1 VSTPINSLPEKLR
14 LLDRAGE
21 LVRWVT
27 AAEAVEMIDAERV
40 EVLRT
45 RRRIRAIRFR
55 MEEPDM
61 SSKRFEI
68 RRESFGDAH
77 RFETDDN
84 PRGVWTL
91 DRVRPSQRKI
101 FTRVLD
107 DVLKAA

>member
-1 VSTPINSLPEKLR
+1 
-14 LLDRAGE
+14 
-21 LVRWVT
+21 
-27 AAEAVEMIDAERV
+27 
-40 EVLRT
+40 
-45 RRRIRAIRFR
+45 
-55 MEEPDM
+55 M